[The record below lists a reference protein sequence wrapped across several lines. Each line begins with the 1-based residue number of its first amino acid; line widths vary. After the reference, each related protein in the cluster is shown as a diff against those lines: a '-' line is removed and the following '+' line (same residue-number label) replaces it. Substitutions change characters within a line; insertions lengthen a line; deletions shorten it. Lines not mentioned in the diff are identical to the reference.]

1 MFFSQYF
8 IQNHSVVSP
17 PPPPPPLAAANPLA
31 NHEVQAGLQSPVL
44 CRGGGSGQRQHGG
57 HRPQT
62 VFCPVRQERE

>member
-17 PPPPPPLAAANPLA
+17 PLAAADPLA
-31 NHEVQAGLQSPVL
+31 NHEVQAGLQSSVL
-44 CRGGGSGQRQHGG
+44 RRGGGSWSGQRQHGG